1 MPPTSARR
9 HSAPPGE
16 SDLPGAVVQPPA
28 AVGPTEALHHVL
40 PAPLPSVPGPAAAA
54 HPAATAVAL
63 AAMKAEL
70 EADKAAAQVQAASLQ
85 AQLDRQA
92 AATQQILGLLA
103 ELRPVPAAAPPRQLP
118 AVAGPDPLPRSGP
131 VSGPTSASH
140 RTAVLDRTAASAA
153 SANLFAALTD
163 GDSDDDAHEV
173 PLHSHTRTQPTV
185 ILPAAFVPTL
195 SGTEESAG
203 QQLAAI
209 FKEFGKQGGKVK
221 YATIKELDEALD
233 DWVDDSLRRNW
244 TAAQVESIRAYQRL
258 LITHFSSSERRPF
271 KEILEYH
278 NKWCKAVHNKS
289 IDMCARGAEL
299 NHDILYEVSHPKQ
312 YGSNTAAATAGHRA
326 GRSRDVTPAATS
338 AATKRSS
345 PAAGKYPTG
354 SCTHHPTSTS
364 HSTAECIKK
373 G

>member
-28 AVGPTEALHHVL
+28 AVGPTEAVHHVL

-153 SANLFAALTD
+153 SANLFAALAD

-185 ILPAAFVPTL
+185 ILPTAFVPTL

-209 FKEFGKQGGKVK
+209 FKEFGKQGGKVNTPPSRGWTRRSMTGWTTRCA
-221 YATIKELDEALD
+221 ATG
-233 DWVDDSLRRNW
+233 RRRRSSPFVHNN
-244 TAAQVESIRAYQRL
+244 A
-258 LITHFSSSERRPF
+258 FSSPTSPHPSGDRSKRYWSTTTSGARPCTTSPSTCS
-271 KEILEYH
+271 L
-278 NKWCKAVHNKS
+278 V
-289 IDMCARGAEL
+289 ARSSTTTSCTRCPTRSDTGAIPPPPQP
-299 NHDILYEVSHPKQ
+299 DT
-312 YGSNTAAATAGHRA
+312 GRA
-326 GRSRDVTPAATS
+326 GRETSRPLPPAQPQS
-338 AATKRSS
+338 AARRLL
-345 PAAGKYPTG
+345 
-354 SCTHHPTSTS
+354 
-364 HSTAECIKK
+364 
-373 G
+373 